1 MKAAHEEEP
10 HRKENSMDRQLV
22 SSSNIRS
29 VRYEVEAQMLE
40 LEFHSGGVYRY
51 SGVPEV
57 IYRELIRAAS
67 KGSYFHQNI
76 KDLYPFI
83 KVR

>member
-1 MKAAHEEEP
+1 
-10 HRKENSMDRQLV
+10 MDRQPV

-29 VRYEVEAQMLE
+29 VGYEVEAQMLE

-57 IYRELIRAAS
+57 IYRGLIRAAS

-76 KDLYPFI
+76 KDRYSFI
-83 KVR
+83 RVR